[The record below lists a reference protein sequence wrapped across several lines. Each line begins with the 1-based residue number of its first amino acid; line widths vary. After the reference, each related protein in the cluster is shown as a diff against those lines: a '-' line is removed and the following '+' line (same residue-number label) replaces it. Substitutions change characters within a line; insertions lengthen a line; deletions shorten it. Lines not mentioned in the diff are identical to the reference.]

1 MSQLTAAPMIAP
13 TVPREAL
20 LHVVKNLPAAPRIL
34 AQLGQLLLDPN
45 SDLSDV
51 ITLLK
56 HDSGL
61 TARVIRVSNSAAYGA
76 GSRAAS
82 LDEALMRVGFNEVYR
97 LVGLAAV
104 AQISDDSLHN
114 YGVSGQRFRENSL
127 FIAFVMEALAP
138 AIEVDSRAA
147 YTAGLLRSTGK
158 IALDRLM
165 QGARS
170 LRSYS
175 VVGRGRPLDEWEIEI
190 LGLDNCAAAATVL
203 EEWKFPAIT
212 VSALRD
218 QYRPGL
224 QSNPVAHLLNVAAG
238 VAEAAGYILPG
249 EQSYWLPTE
258 AKRAVAGFDESQLE
272 RARSLAE
279 AQFERAREA
288 IG

>member
-1 MSQLTAAPMIAP
+1 MIVS
-13 TVPREAL
+13 TVSREAL

-34 AQLGQLLLDPN
+34 AQLGNLLLDPN

-51 ITLLK
+51 IALLK

-76 GSRAAS
+76 GSRAGS
-82 LDEALMRVGFNEVYR
+82 LDEALLRVGFNEVYR

-114 YGVSGQRFRENSL
+114 YGVSGQKFRENSL

-138 AIEVDSRAA
+138 AIEVDTRAA

-165 QGARS
+165 QGTRS
-170 LRSYS
+170 LRSYA
-175 VVGRGRPLDEWEIEI
+175 VVGRGRPLDAWEHEI
-190 LGLDNCAAAATVL
+190 LGMDNPAAAAAVL
-203 EEWKFPAIT
+203 DEWKFPAQT
-212 VSALRD
+212 VGALRD

-238 VAEAAGYILPG
+238 VAEAAGYPMPG
-249 EQSYWLPTE
+249 EQTYWQPTE
-258 AKRAVAGFDESQLE
+258 AKRTIAGFDEFQLE
-272 RARSLAE
+272 RARELAE
-279 AQFERAREA
+279 TQFERAREA